1 MPAANE
7 VTERAER
14 ASMYRRLM
22 AIPDEIPTMLIDPE
36 TSPKDGGLTMRCRQ
50 ACGESL
56 ARATEEDMGREEAVQ
71 L

>member
-1 MPAANE
+1 M
-7 VTERAER
+7 R
-14 ASMYRRLM
+14 
-22 AIPDEIPTMLIDPE
+22 IDPE

>member
-1 MPAANE
+1 
-7 VTERAER
+7 
-14 ASMYRRLM
+14 MYRRLM

-36 TSPKDGGLTMRCRQ
+36 ASPKDGCVTMCGRQ